1 MRYSRLRCVH
11 IGQVG
16 GIVVAWLWNENLRL
30 VFIPGLAW
38 ALLITINRPAKLRW
52 VHRCHLVRLIK
63 ARLWD
68 QELIFLQLD
77 LAVDELDVLVK
88 DTF

>member
-11 IGQVG
+11 ICKVG

-30 VFIPGLAW
+30 VFISCLAW
-38 ALLITINRPAKLRW
+38 ALLITIDRPAKLRW